1 MPKIVRI
8 SLLVLVATLGGG
20 LWWWAT
26 RTVPDE
32 RVLQMTVVSPDGA
45 MEARVYSNFS
55 SGALAVNSS
64 IEETV
69 ELSEPGQKSA
79 PSPSA
84 SNTVARYDME
94 SGAVVAVLWQ
104 DSRHLA
110 VVMSANTRPSGSL
123 RAVGGVTSKVLQ
135 YDPRSQGEA
144 ACINAFSRMAAGGP
158 VLAAPAGCAA
168 LAGKSA

>member
-1 MPKIVRI
+1 MLKIVRI
-8 SLLVLVATLGGG
+8 SLIALVATLSGG
-20 LWWWAT
+20 LWYWVT
-26 RTVPDE
+26 PTVPEE

-64 IEETV
+64 SEETV

-79 PSPSA
+79 PSPSV

-110 VVMSANTRPSGSL
+110 VVTSANARPSGSL
-123 RAVGGVTSKVLQ
+123 RTVSGVTSKVLQ
-135 YDPRSQGEA
+135 YDSRSQDEA
-144 ACINAFSRMAAGGP
+144 ACINTFSRMAAAGP

-168 LAGKSA
+168 LAGKAA